1 MYIGWLNDG
10 VNAKYFDTDG
20 HMAVGLV
27 TLADGVYFF
36 DANGNMQTGIV
47 DIAGTPFL
55 FDTDGRLVLAQ

>member
-1 MYIGWLNDG
+1 
-10 VNAKYFDTDG
+10 
-20 HMAVGLV
+20 MAVGLV